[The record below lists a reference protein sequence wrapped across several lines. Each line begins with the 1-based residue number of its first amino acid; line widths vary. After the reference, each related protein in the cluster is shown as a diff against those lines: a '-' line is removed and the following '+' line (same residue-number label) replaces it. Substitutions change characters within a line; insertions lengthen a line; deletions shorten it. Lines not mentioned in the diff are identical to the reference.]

1 MIALVLVAL
10 VVVVGAF
17 ALASRFVGWRS
28 EQRSV
33 DSYERALDVLGGM
46 SRRSEASAPVHLPS
60 DEEVARPHVRPAEER
75 DRFRPARSALRDVP
89 AARVRLEPPV
99 PPRTSE
105 RGLPVFGDEETVVLE
120 PPVPPRTS
128 ERGLPVFGEEA
139 SAVPASAAGPLGPP
153 HDGRRRREAHEEAP
167 RLDETEALPVVAATG
182 SEPGDAPSVRP
193 RSERRRGTSR
203 PLREHVVRRA
213 STGAAAAVALAALA
227 VGAWQLASRSA
238 SSPPAPPSTTTPAAS
253 GSHPRSPTPT
263 TSVTNPNVVEPLSVS
278 SSLVTAAAPAGS
290 YTLGFTTSGVCWV
303 GVERTTSGPYLW
315 METIPAGGSAS
326 FQANGPVVVRI
337 GAPRVLHLAVDGKP
351 VALPA
356 GNVQPYD
363 LSFVAGSSS
372 TSA

>member
-105 RGLPVFGDEETVVLE
+105 RGLPVFGDEET
-120 PPVPPRTS
+120 
-128 ERGLPVFGEEA
+128 
-139 SAVPASAAGPLGPP
+139 AVPASPAGPLGPP

-213 STGAAAAVALAALA
+213 STG
-227 VGAWQLASRSA
+227 
-238 SSPPAPPSTTTPAAS
+238 
-253 GSHPRSPTPT
+253 
-263 TSVTNPNVVEPLSVS
+263 
-278 SSLVTAAAPAGS
+278 
-290 YTLGFTTSGVCWV
+290 
-303 GVERTTSGPYLW
+303 
-315 METIPAGGSAS
+315 
-326 FQANGPVVVRI
+326 
-337 GAPRVLHLAVDGKP
+337 
-351 VALPA
+351 
-356 GNVQPYD
+356 
-363 LSFVAGSSS
+363 
-372 TSA
+372 